1 MASDRNAA
9 SAEWG
14 PLAGLAARFAGQL
27 EAVRSCGNAA
37 YVRPDWAERNEQLAR
52 DLLPVPPADFLCHP
66 AIAFQMMMGERIV
79 PHELPYVRERLGD
92 DALLAEDAAGAPPTV
107 PVPGTDI
114 RTSPNTVH
122 QLHHLLRYEDATGR
136 RIRDAGTVVEW
147 GGGFGSLMRLLV
159 RLHGEAPT
167 CVIIDT
173 PVFSA
178 LQWLYLSA
186 VLGEDRVVL
195 HHHRHR
201 PVRPAPGRVNLVP
214 IGLVGA
220 LHVEADLF
228 ISNWALNESMP
239 AAQRDV
245 VARRFFGAES
255 LLLAMHAGDPFAAV
269 VLDQGARA
277 ELVGDF
283 MPGQQYLVR

>member
-1 MASDRNAA
+1 MRSDETDPAA
-9 SAEWG
+9 GWG
-14 PLAGLAARFAGQL
+14 KRSGLAALFADRFDT
-27 EAVRSCGNAA
+27 VRNCVNSA
-37 YVRPDWAERNEQLAR
+37 YVRADWVERNEQLAR
-52 DLLPVPPADFLCHP
+52 DLLPMPPPDFLRHP
-66 AIAFQMMMGERIV
+66 AIRLQMLMGERIV
-79 PHELPYVRERLGD
+79 PHELPYVRARLAD
-92 DALLAEDAAGAPPTV
+92 DALLAEDAVGAPPTV
-107 PVPGTDI
+107 PVPGTGI

-122 QLHHLLRYEDATGR
+122 QLHHLLRYEQATGR
-136 RIRDAGTVVEW
+136 RVRDASTVVEW

-159 RLHGEAPT
+159 RLHGGEPT
-167 CVIIDT
+167 CVVIDT

-195 HHHRHR
+195 HDHG
-201 PVRPAPGRVNLVP
+201 PVRPEPGRVNVVP
-214 IGLVGA
+214 IGLVDD
-220 LHVEADLF
+220 LDVDSDLF

-255 LLLAMHAGDPFAAV
+255 LLLAMHAGDPFAGV

-277 ELVGDF
+277 ELLGDF

>member
-1 MASDRNAA
+1 MPSDRNDPT
-9 SAEWG
+9 AEWG
-14 PLAGLAARFAGQL
+14 SLAGLAARFASQV
-27 EAVRSCGNAA
+27 EAVRSCGDAA
-37 YVRPDWAERNEQLAR
+37 YVRSDWAERNAQLAR

-92 DALLAEDAAGAPPTV
+92 DALLAEDAVGSPPTV
-107 PVPGTDI
+107 PVPGTHI

-122 QLHHLLRYEDATGR
+122 QLHHLLRFEDATGR

-159 RLHGEAPT
+159 RLHGGEPT
-167 CVIIDT
+167 CVVIDT

-195 HHHRHR
+195 HHRR
-201 PVRPAPGRVNLVP
+201 GPVRPEPGRVNVVP
-214 IGLVGA
+214 IGLVRD
-220 LHVEADLF
+220 LDVDADLF

-245 VARRFFGAES
+245 VARKWFGAES

-269 VLDQGARA
+269 VLDHGARA
-277 ELVGDF
+277 VLLGDF

>member
-1 MASDRNAA
+1 MPSDH
-9 SAEWG
+9 SAWDD
-14 PLAGLAARFAGQL
+14 LAARFAHQL
-27 EAVRSCGNAA
+27 KAVRSCVNPG

-66 AIAFQMMMGERIV
+66 AIAYQMLMGERIV
-79 PHELPYVRERLGD
+79 PHELPYVRDRLPD
-92 DALLAEDAAGAPPTV
+92 EALLAEDPVGAPSTV
-107 PVPGTDI
+107 PVPGTEI

-122 QLHHLLRYEDATGR
+122 QLYHLLRYEEATGR
-136 RIRDAGTVVEW
+136 RVRDAATIVEW

-159 RLHGEAPT
+159 RLHAGDPT

-173 PVFSA
+173 PVFAA

-195 HHHRHR
+195 HHRG
-201 PVRPAPGRVNLVP
+201 PVRPEPGRVNVLP
-214 IGLVGA
+214 IGLVA
-220 LHVEADLF
+220 DLDVDADLF

-239 AAQRDV
+239 AAQRAV
-245 VARRFFGAES
+245 VARHWFGADS

-269 VLDQGARA
+269 VLDHGARA
-277 ELVGDF
+277 VLLGDF
-283 MPGQQYLVR
+283 MPGQQYLVL